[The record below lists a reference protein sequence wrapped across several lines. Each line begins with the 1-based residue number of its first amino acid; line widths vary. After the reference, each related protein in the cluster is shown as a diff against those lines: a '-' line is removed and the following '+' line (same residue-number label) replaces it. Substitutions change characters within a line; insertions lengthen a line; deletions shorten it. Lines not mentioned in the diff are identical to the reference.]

1 MPRTKEIVSEA
12 KIENL
17 ASNIRKWRRWLSMTQ
32 ADLGK
37 KIGVT
42 QQRIAMF
49 EKGDAIPDIFQMQSI
64 ASVLNTTIR
73 TLLNPTREETMNS
86 QATREETMNSQATR
100 EETMNSQATREET
113 MNSQATREET
123 MNSQATREETMNILA
138 SMQARE
144 QLLESLNLR
153 VETSPHIQKWIGNLE
168 EQQLSDIDSYKD
180 HFLLSGQ
187 SRQETTDSP
196 EPVFQET
203 TDSPEPVF
211 NERDNWGEQFAEGFI
226 SYLNDENS
234 SLLDSWLGRRYSY
247 PTYIGFDIRKSEG
260 EFNFFGSDAYW
271 LATNLREKQVFAGI
285 HFRDPLYYQQLEAQK
300 SHIDFEF
307 SQEFGR
313 TLEWRSTTGNAGIY
327 RISVLVGVDH
337 NHSQNLLFEYLRKT
351 LEKLET
357 VFKDRLDTISQR
369 LRPYSS

>member
-100 EETMNSQATREET
+100 EETMN
-113 MNSQATREET
+113 
-123 MNSQATREETMNILA
+123 ILT

-153 VETSPHIQKWIGNLE
+153 VETSPHIQEWIGNLE
-168 EQQLSDIDSYKD
+168 EQQLSDIDLYKD
-180 HFLLSGQ
+180 HLLLSGQ
-187 SRQETTDSP
+187 SRQETTDNP
-196 EPVFQET
+196 QPL
-203 TDSPEPVF
+203 F
-211 NERDNWGEQFAEGFI
+211 NERDNWSAQFAEGFI
-226 SYLNDENS
+226 TYLGDENS

-247 PTYIGFDIRKSEG
+247 PTYIGFDIRKSED
-260 EFNFFGSDAYW
+260 EFNFFGQDAYW

-285 HFRDPLYYQQLEAQK
+285 YFRDPLYYQQLEAQQ
-300 SHIDFEF
+300 SQIDFEF

-313 TLEWRSTTGNAGIY
+313 TLEWRATTGNAGIY

-337 NHSQNLLFEYLRKT
+337 NHSQNPLFEYLRKN
-351 LEKLET
+351 LEKLEE

>member
-1 MPRTKEIVSEA
+1 MPRTKEIVDEG
-12 KIENL
+12 KIDNL

-32 ADLGK
+32 TDLGK

-64 ASVLNTTIR
+64 ASVLNTTIG
-73 TLLNPTREETMNS
+73 TLLNLTREETMNN
-86 QATREETMNSQATR
+86 QATREETMNNQATR
-100 EETMNSQATREET
+100 EETMNNQATREET
-113 MNSQATREET
+113 MN
-123 MNSQATREETMNILA
+123 MLA

-153 VETSPHIQKWIGNLE
+153 VNASPQIQEWIGNLE
-168 EQQLSDIDSYKD
+168 EQQLSDIDSYKN
-180 HFLLSGQ
+180 HLLLSGQ
-187 SRQETTDSP
+187 PQ
-196 EPVFQET
+196 QET

-211 NERDNWGEQFAEGFI
+211 NERDNWSDQFAEGLI
-226 SYLNDENS
+226 TYLGDENS
-234 SLLDSWLGRRYSY
+234 SLLDLWLGRKYSY

-285 HFRDPLYYQQLEAQK
+285 HFRDPLYFQQLEAQK
-300 SHIDFEF
+300 SQIDFEF

-313 TLEWRSTTGNAGIY
+313 TLEWRPTTGNAGIY
-327 RISVLVGVDH
+327 RISVLVGVDR
-337 NHSQNLLFEYLRKT
+337 NHSQNLLFEYLCKT
-351 LEKLET
+351 LEKLGEI
-357 VFKDRLDTISQR
+357 FKDRLDTISQ
-369 LRPYSS
+369 LLKPYSY

>member
-1 MPRTKEIVSEA
+1 MPRTKEIVGEA

-17 ASNIRKWRRWLSMTQ
+17 ASNIRKRRRWLSMTQ
-32 ADLGK
+32 ATLGK

-113 MNSQATREET
+113 MN
-123 MNSQATREETMNILA
+123 ILA

-153 VETSPHIQKWIGNLE
+153 VETSPHIQEWIGNLE
-168 EQQLSDIDSYKD
+168 EQQLSDIDLYKD
-180 HFLLSGQ
+180 HFLVSGQ
-187 SRQETTDSP
+187 AQQETPDSP
-196 EPVFQET
+196 EPVF
-203 TDSPEPVF
+203 D
-211 NERDNWGEQFAEGFI
+211 ERDNWSQQFAEGFI
-226 SYLNDENS
+226 TYLGDENS

-247 PTYIGFDIRKSEG
+247 PTYIGFDIRKSAG

-300 SHIDFEF
+300 SQIDFEF
-307 SQEFGR
+307 SKEFGR
-313 TLEWRSTTGNAGIY
+313 TLEWRPTTGNAGIY

-337 NHSQNLLFEYLRKT
+337 NHSQNLLFEYLRKN